1 MNARVGI
8 TSPGFIGADVS
19 HLNLHK
25 TFCIPH
31 GGGGP
36 GMGPIGVKAH
46 LAPFV
51 PGHSVVQIEGMLTRR
66 ARFPPRRSAARPFYR
81 SAGCI
86 SA

>member
-1 MNARVGI
+1 M
-8 TSPGFIGADVS
+8 S

-66 ARFPPRRSAARPFYR
+66 ARSPRHRSAAPLSCQSPGCT
-81 SAGCI
+81 SA
-86 SA
+86 